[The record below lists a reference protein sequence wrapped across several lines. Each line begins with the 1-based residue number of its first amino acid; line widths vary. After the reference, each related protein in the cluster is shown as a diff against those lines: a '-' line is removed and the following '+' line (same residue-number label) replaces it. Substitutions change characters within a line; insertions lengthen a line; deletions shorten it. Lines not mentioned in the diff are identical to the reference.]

1 MEINNNIPNEYRV
14 LSPWAYFGY
23 SILFAIPLIGFIC
36 AIVFACDSSNLNRR
50 NFARSYFCGLL
61 IAVILIG
68 TITFV
73 LIKGI
78 NERNS
83 EPLIGIDGVNFTLNN
98 IKDNFLNSEYAQN
111 NDCTGSV
118 SEDTI
123 LITCNSNKYNFT
135 FNKFELELDSSYEES
150 KEVFK

>member
-61 IAVILIG
+61 IAVILI
-68 TITFV
+68 V
-73 LIKGI
+73 LFAVLVGAGI
-78 NERNS
+78 
-83 EPLIGIDGVNFTLNN
+83 FAFNN
-98 IKDNFLNSEYAQN
+98 PMLF
-111 NDCTGSV
+111 
-118 SEDTI
+118 
-123 LITCNSNKYNFT
+123 
-135 FNKFELELDSSYEES
+135 
-150 KEVFK
+150 

>member
-1 MEINNNIPNEYRV
+1 MQDINKK
-14 LSPWAYFGY
+14 
-23 SILFAIPLIGFIC
+23 
-36 AIVFACDSSNLNRR
+36 IVIFT
-50 NFARSYFCGLL
+50 L

-150 KEVFK
+150 KEVFKYIVNTIEELHGYQDDEYLETMDKFFAGEVAITGLEYINNNGNRHYS

>member
-61 IAVILIG
+61 IAVILIVL
-68 TITFV
+68 FV
-73 LIKGI
+73 VLVGAGI
-78 NERNS
+78 
-83 EPLIGIDGVNFTLNN
+83 FAFNN
-98 IKDNFLNSEYAQN
+98 PMLF
-111 NDCTGSV
+111 
-118 SEDTI
+118 
-123 LITCNSNKYNFT
+123 
-135 FNKFELELDSSYEES
+135 
-150 KEVFK
+150 

>member
-61 IAVILIG
+61 IAVILI
-68 TITFV
+68 ILFAV
-73 LIKGI
+73 LVGAGI
-78 NERNS
+78 
-83 EPLIGIDGVNFTLNN
+83 FAFNN
-98 IKDNFLNSEYAQN
+98 AMLF
-111 NDCTGSV
+111 
-118 SEDTI
+118 
-123 LITCNSNKYNFT
+123 
-135 FNKFELELDSSYEES
+135 
-150 KEVFK
+150 